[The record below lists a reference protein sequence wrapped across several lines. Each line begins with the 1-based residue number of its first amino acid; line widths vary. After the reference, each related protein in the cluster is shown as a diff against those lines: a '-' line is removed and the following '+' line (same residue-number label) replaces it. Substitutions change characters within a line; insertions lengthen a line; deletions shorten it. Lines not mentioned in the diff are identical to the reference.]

1 MGLSRLS
8 LVISD
13 VALDSDTALFRGNT
27 TCTRFLSAFANIY
40 GYNYLRSLIIPL
52 IKTMASM
59 PPGHGYELDP
69 AKVGEEVATAN
80 RETIQFIT
88 SSFLQII
95 LSSIPAVPP

>member
-1 MGLSRLS
+1 
-8 LVISD
+8 
-13 VALDSDTALFRGNT
+13 
-27 TCTRFLSAFANIY
+27 
-40 GYNYLRSLIIPL
+40 
-52 IKTMASM
+52 MASM

>member
-1 MGLSRLS
+1 MIPNVS
-8 LVISD
+8 
-13 VALDSDTALFRGNT
+13 LDSDTALFRGNT

-52 IKTMASM
+52 IKTMVSM

-69 AKVGEEVATAN
+69 AKVGEEVAAAN